1 MFDNTQYPYNCFN
14 YDGDDYPACSS
25 DEEKKL
31 TRPAYSYIALIAMA
45 IQQSPSNKVT
55 LSGIYDFIMKKFPYY
70 RSNQR
75 AWQNSIRH
83 NLSLNSCFVKVPRT
97 EGNEKGKGNYWTF
110 ASGCE
115 SMLDLFENGNFR
127 RRRRR
132 RNVKRERK
140 DQRPLGTEGP
150 PSPELAAAD
159 SHSLG
164 STCPDRKAKNS
175 QPGSQHLDPPLPC
188 FPNGLSS
195 QQNLNNSALG
205 KPDSEIKFSIDYILS
220 APDPLPMLR
229 SPYNAQNN
237 KYHIL
242 ESQQINLQFWTM

>member
-14 YDGDDYPACSS
+14 YDGDDYPTCSS
-25 DEEKKL
+25 DEEKKF

-97 EGNEKGKGNYWTF
+97 EGNEKGKGNYWSF

-115 SMLDLFENGNFR
+115 SMLDLFENGNYR

-132 RNVKRERK
+132 RNMKREHKELRPSGGK
-140 DQRPLGTEGP
+140 DPS
-150 PSPELAAAD
+150 SPESSSMD
-159 SHSLG
+159 SGLYSISCHESKCEPTESGPRLLEPHG
-164 STCPDRKAKNS
+164 F
-175 QPGSQHLDPPLPC
+175 
-188 FPNGLSS
+188 FPNNTSNRQS
-195 QQNLNNSALG
+195 LNNSSLG
-205 KPDSEIKFSIDYILS
+205 KSDSEIKFSIDYILS
-220 APDPLPMLR
+220 APDPLPVLR
-229 SPYNAQNN
+229 SQYHMQDN
-237 KYHIL
+237 KYQLL
-242 ESQQINLQFWTM
+242 ESQKINLQFWTM